1 LQVIAESV
9 LPMVIMGERLADV
22 ANTVVAG
29 ETKIDQHRG
38 YSEGSELPGERQPVR
53 QLVVPFSTDG
63 YPRELS
69 RKPRRELPDGL
80 ANSAVVLL
88 AIRGGIATSAGS

>member
-1 LQVIAESV
+1 
-9 LPMVIMGERLADV
+9 MVIMGERLADV

-53 QLVVPFSTDG
+53 QLVVPVAADR
-63 YPRELS
+63 YPRELGRKS
-69 RKPRRELPDGL
+69 RRDLPDGL

-88 AIRGGIATSAGS
+88 AIRGGIAIRAGS